1 MVRNNER
8 ADEDFEVGAGG
19 EEAPEGVFA
28 PGPAIVRMILGTEI
42 NVEATNVP
50 ASCGVVFFALKL
62 LEEGPEVE
70 IRTDD
75 YDFIEEL
82 IGDGVEFFGYE
93 AEGTF
98 ERVRFVYLAVN
109 SGTRLIED
117 VIEVGVE
124 GKGKS
129 SGLAD
134 DLTNDFGW
142 KLHGRVRMR
151 TMGGCWRGEKRFD
164 GDQPR

>member
-1 MVRNNER
+1 MVWNNER

-19 EEAPEGVFA
+19 KEAPEGVLA
-28 PGPAIVRMILGTEI
+28 PGPAVVRMVLGTEI

-50 ASCGVVFFALKL
+50 ASCGVVFFAPKL

-70 IRTDD
+70 VRTDD
-75 YDFIEEL
+75 YDFVEEL

-98 ERVRFVYLAVN
+98 ERVRLVYFAVN

-117 VIEVGVE
+117 AIQVGVE
-124 GKGKS
+124 GEGKS

-134 DLTNDFGW
+134 DLTNNFGW
-142 KLHGRVRMR
+142 KLHGSEGVDN
-151 TMGGCWRGEKRFD
+151 GGMLTG
-164 GDQPR
+164 G